1 MNTADRSIALLDTAL
16 RRRFAFRELA
26 PQPELLRSDVDGIDL
41 AAVLSVLNAR
51 IEYLVDREHRIGH
64 AFFLNCRTRTDID
77 AVMRDRVIPLL
88 AEYFF
93 EDWERIRL
101 VLGEG
106 RDRGSGRFPEPHAAQ
121 AAAGSGG
128 SRSRPLVLRGA

>member
-1 MNTADRSIALLDTAL
+1 MAST
-16 RRRFAFRELA
+16 
-26 PQPELLRSDVDGIDL
+26 L
-41 AAVLSVLNAR
+41 AAVLGVLNAR

-64 AFFLNCRTRTDID
+64 AFLCAAAHRADID

-101 VLGEG
+101 VPREDETGIGALF
-106 RDRGSGRFPEPHAAQ
+106 SEPHAAQ